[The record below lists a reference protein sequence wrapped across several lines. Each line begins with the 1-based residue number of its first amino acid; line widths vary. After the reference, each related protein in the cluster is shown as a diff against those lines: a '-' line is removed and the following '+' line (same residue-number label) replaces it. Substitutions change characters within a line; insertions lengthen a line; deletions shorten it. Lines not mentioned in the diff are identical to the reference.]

1 MKKKTI
7 EKRKRE
13 KKERIKEIFLES
25 ILYITIAGIVIFLF
39 AIFDFGK
46 KWDSIK
52 EGNITFIA
60 LVSLIIFRLCL
71 YFVPGFI
78 GYCIIKPIKKP
89 ETKNKKILLF
99 IDCYNIQFFVYSLVL
114 SLYELFALDYVL
126 NVDIFTKMDSFIFIL
141 GFIISVFIRHEIPK
155 DEIEQLDVEESKK

>member
-7 EKRKRE
+7 EKSKRN
-13 KKERIKEIFLES
+13 KKKRIIEIALES
-25 ILYITIAGIVIFLF
+25 ILYVAIAVIVIVLF

-46 KWDSIK
+46 KWDGIK
-52 EGNITFIA
+52 EGNITVIA
-60 LVSLIIFRLCL
+60 VASLIIFRLCL
-71 YFVPGFI
+71 YFIPGFI

-89 ETKNKKILLF
+89 ETKNKKTLLF

-155 DEIEQLDVEESKK
+155 EEIEQLDVEESKK